1 MIFALPRSPW
11 EFDEPLFFQALRYYD
26 PAMHHPPPP
35 GYPLFIFAGKLFRLL
50 LPSDFAALVTLNV
63 IASTIGFVLLALAFR
78 ELAGDE
84 RTGVIGALLFYWS
97 PSMLIHSTLPLSD
110 PGAVALLAA
119 ALYFGVSRSPG
130 FPVSRPGDRAT
141 GRPGGRATLFAL
153 FAALTIGWRVQ
164 FAIFVVP
171 MFLVAVV
178 MRRWWRALAVFTLVC
193 LAWLTPLVLTLGG
206 IPELIDFETGQGAYL
221 IAHDAA
227 ESRTGWTPVRIAFRF
242 IGRPWGTEIAAL
254 AVLALAAYGGL
265 KARRSTLIPL
275 IAGAVVYIAFALY
288 AMDPA
293 DGVRYAIPF
302 TLATAFFAGAG
313 ARGRFAWAVPVA
325 ALIAFLSYV
334 GPLLWQ
340 RRTITSPPVQA
351 AAYARSAFPKAI
363 ALYELPLWP
372 HAQYFL
378 GDHDPH
384 RIDDGLAK
392 FWNRPDVPLFLYT
405 DGASAQPGARVFRWS
420 ESDAYTK
427 MTRNHYR
434 VASIIPLPP
443 QRRFRIVR
451 GISATEREQDGREW
465 RWLDSGAEL
474 QLPPGPPRALT
485 LRLALPPA
493 APLEANV
500 IAISVNG
507 QIAAQAQVKRPDST
521 EVTVAVPAGA
531 PLIRFDAQRTF
542 IPAEVPSMRS
552 GDRRRLAVE
561 LLDLWTAAAR

>member
-1 MIFALPRSPW
+1 MLIFALPASPW
-11 EFDEPLFFQALRYYD
+11 EFDEPLFFQALHRFD
-26 PAMHHPPPP
+26 PAAHHPPPP

-50 LPSDFAALVTLNV
+50 LPSDFSALVTLSV
-63 IASTIGFVLLALAFR
+63 IASIAGFVLLALAFR

-84 RTGVIGALLFYWS
+84 TTGVIGALLFYWS
-97 PSMLIHSTLPLSD
+97 PSMLIHSTLPISD

-119 ALYFGVSRSPG
+119 ALYFGAT
-130 FPVSRPGDRAT
+130 SRPA
-141 GRPGGRATLFAL
+141 LFAL
-153 FAALTIGWRVQ
+153 FAALTIGWRIQ

-171 MFLVAVV
+171 MFLVAVI
-178 MRRWWRALAVFTLVC
+178 MRRWWRAVAVFTLVC

-206 IPELIDFETGQGAYL
+206 IRQLIDFETGQGAYL

-242 IGRPWGTEIAAL
+242 IGRPWGTEIMAL
-254 AVLALAAYGGL
+254 AVLALAAIGGL
-265 KARRSTLIPL
+265 KARRSTVIPL
-275 IAGAVVYIAFALY
+275 IAGAAVYIAFALY

-302 TLATAFFAGAG
+302 TLATAFFAGIG
-313 ARGRFAWAVPVA
+313 ARRFVWTVPIV
-325 ALIAFLSYV
+325 ALIAFLAYV
-334 GPLLWQ
+334 GPLLWE

-351 AAYARSAFPKAI
+351 AAYARKAFPNAI

-378 GDHDPH
+378 GDHQPQ

-405 DGASAQPGARVFRWS
+405 DGASTQPGARVFRWS

-443 QRRFRIVR
+443 ERRFRIVR

-474 QLPPGPPRALT
+474 QLPPGPTRRLT

-500 IAISVNG
+500 IRIAVNG
-507 QIAAQAQVKRPDST
+507 QVAAQAEVKRPNLT
-521 EVTVAVPAGA
+521 EVTVAIPAGA
-531 PLIRFDAQRTF
+531 PMIRIDAERTF

-561 LLDLWTAAAR
+561 LIDLWTTAAR